1 MPTTVTS
8 QANVYRDR
16 LSFAKLPEVMD
27 IPNLISI
34 QVDSFNNLM
43 TEGLDETFA
52 SMSPIE
58 NSAKTLCVEFGAHE
72 FGDPKH
78 SVEECKKRDISY
90 QAPLFVDI
98 RFINKETGEA
108 ALDVEGMKTM
118 RNLGRNMAWLLKSIE
133 AGRAAGV
140 PAPEVEGGS
149 WMNFIR

>member
-58 NSAKTLCVEFGAHE
+58 NLSLIH
-72 FGDPKH
+72 
-78 SVEECKKRDISY
+78 I
-90 QAPLFVDI
+90 
-98 RFINKETGEA
+98 
-108 ALDVEGMKTM
+108 
-118 RNLGRNMAWLLKSIE
+118 
-133 AGRAAGV
+133 
-140 PAPEVEGGS
+140 
-149 WMNFIR
+149 